1 MTHKRPQESPWKIIS
16 SLDATVADWVGP
28 SFYLQGP
35 HLQRL
40 GFCVPLYGELEEE
53 IGKRA
58 FHDVI
63 GRICM
68 SPTLSVFEV
77 ALVRVL
83 STQPLRPF
91 PSLTRRT
98 RLITSIMLSF
108 LTFGTYILVFVY
120 AGPFNDLEPCRG

>member
-1 MTHKRPQESPWKIIS
+1 VTHKRPQESPWKIIS

-40 GFCVPLYGELEEE
+40 GFSVPLYGELEEE

-58 FHDVI
+58 FQDVI

-68 SPTLSVFEV
+68 SPTLKVHENSVETLTMV
-77 ALVRVL
+77 GLALFAVGARD
-83 STQPLRPF
+83 S
-91 PSLTRRT
+91 PSIADRQRA
-98 RLITSIMLSF
+98 REQ
-108 LTFGTYILVFVY
+108 GR
-120 AGPFNDLEPCRG
+120 C

>member
-1 MTHKRPQESPWKIIS
+1 MTHKLPQESPWKIIS

-40 GFCVPLYGELEEE
+40 GFSVPLYGELEEE

-68 SPTLSVFEV
+68 SPTLASLMMARVI
-77 ALVRVL
+77 VRL
-83 STQPLRPF
+83 
-91 PSLTRRT
+91 
-98 RLITSIMLSF
+98 
-108 LTFGTYILVFVY
+108 
-120 AGPFNDLEPCRG
+120 